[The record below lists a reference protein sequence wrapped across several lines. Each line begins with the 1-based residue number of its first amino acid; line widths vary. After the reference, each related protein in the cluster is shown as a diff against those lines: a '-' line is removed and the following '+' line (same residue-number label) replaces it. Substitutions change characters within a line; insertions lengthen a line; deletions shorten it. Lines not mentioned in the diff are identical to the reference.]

1 MSVAVGWDPPSP
13 PERAPA
19 ATVPS
24 QAPLWSRRDAGKL
37 GVVLAVGGILVVASW
52 FFAAGR
58 PDAGDQLVFV
68 SLALVGALIGM
79 AAVVGWVVR
88 GRRIIGARRGL
99 LLGTAPPAPAIAA
112 QALELVAG
120 PTGKWFHRADCLLV
134 DGRDWKASARTAHE
148 SAGRRPCPG
157 CRP

>member
-1 MSVAVGWDPPSP
+1 MSVA
-13 PERAPA
+13 
-19 ATVPS
+19 VPS

-37 GVVLAVGGILVVASW
+37 VVLLTVGAVLVAASW

-68 SLALVGALIGM
+68 SLALVGAVLGM

-88 GRRIIGARRGL
+88 GRRIISARRGL
-99 LLGTAPPAPAIAA
+99 LLGTAPPAPSVAATAI
-112 QALELVAG
+112 ELVAG
-120 PTGKWFHRADCLLV
+120 PRGKWFHRADCLLV
-134 DGRDWKASARTAHE
+134 DGRGWKASPRSAHE
-148 SAGRRPCPG
+148 SAGRLACPG